1 MSEQRCPMCSR
12 PNSPDAD
19 ECWHCGARLTPLD
32 PGGPASGS
40 GSQPGSRRGGE
51 RQQVPPEQDWLD
63 RIRAESEAAG
73 EPEPELT
80 AEPEAGELPSWL
92 EEIKPKGT
100 TPEAGAEGGRV
111 SAFKAAGEPGGMEA
125 ADESGPPEWLR
136 RIRAREEE
144 RAQDTGESGQDWLS
158 GLRGSPGAEP
168 EPEDIP
174 YSPRP
179 GRDMAAPKP
188 AAPESPD
195 LPPERPRGRPAAA
208 SQEAMPSWL
217 RQAGGQDAP
226 PGQDRAAEQ
235 LPPSG
240 SPPTT
245 PPFGLP
251 HVQALIGEGGAGEAP
266 PGGKPE
272 GEVGLPDW
280 MDAASLE
287 GPAESLPAAAEGEDS
302 RLAPA
307 TLPSWLEAMRPVET
321 FRPVVQI
328 QTEDDQAVESAGP
341 LAGLRGV
348 LIAEPLVAMPRTAT
362 VGSMQ
367 LAVSERQYAQAELLH
382 RMVEEEGREVQ
393 ASRRARPQLHFI
405 RWAVAGVLLF
415 ATALPVLTGSPRFSL
430 PSLEPRELGSLFTL
444 IDTLPAERPALLVF
458 DYEPGYSG
466 ELDAV
471 GEALIEQIMVRGM
484 PIATMTTRP
493 TGSPLAMRV
502 IDRLAP
508 RHGYLPGEEV
518 VHLGYLSGG
527 PTAVQLFSLR
537 PREAILQGFGLPED
551 MQEAGIT
558 AWDTPVLRG
567 VAALSDFSL
576 VTVITA
582 GTETARIWA
591 EQAKN
596 SMGQTPLVMV
606 LSAGAEPMVRPYYE
620 AREPRVNGILTGLPA
635 ATAYERRMGQ
645 EGLAAQRWNAFGTA
659 MLASEF
665 ILAAGIA
672 YGLVQW
678 WMARQ
683 ER

>member
-12 PNSPDAD
+12 PNPPDAR
-19 ECWHCGARLTPLD
+19 ECRHCGARLSPLD
-32 PGGPASGS
+32 LAGPASGS
-40 GSQPGSRRGGE
+40 GSQ
-51 RQQVPPEQDWLD
+51 RQQTPPEQDWLD

-73 EPEPELT
+73 EPEPEAA
-80 AEPEAGELPSWL
+80 AELVAGELPSWL
-92 EEIKPKGT
+92 EEIKPEGSP
-100 TPEAGAEGGRV
+100 PEAGEGGGRV
-111 SAFKAAGEPGGMEA
+111 PAFKAGGKPGGTEA
-125 ADESGPPEWLR
+125 GDESGPPEWLR
-136 RIRAREEE
+136 RIRAREEV
-144 RAQDTGESGQDWLS
+144 RAQDSGEGGQDWLS
-158 GLRGSPGAEP
+158 GLRGSPEVPAAEP
-168 EPEDIP
+168 EPEEGS
-174 YSPRP
+174 YSARP

-195 LPPERPRGRPAAA
+195 RPPERPRERPAAA
-208 SQEAMPSWL
+208 SQEAIPSWL
-217 RQAGGQDAP
+217 RQAGGQD
-226 PGQDRAAEQ
+226 RSAEQ

-272 GEVGLPDW
+272 GEADLPDW

-287 GPAESLPAAAEGEDS
+287 GPAEALPAAAEGEDS

-348 LIAEPLVAMPRTAT
+348 LIAEPLVAMPRSAT

-382 RMVEEEGREVQ
+382 RMVEDEERELQ
-393 ASRRARPQLHFI
+393 PSRRVRPQLNFI

-415 ATALPVLTGSPRFSL
+415 ATALPVLSGSPRFSL

-444 IDTLPAERPALLVF
+444 IDTLPAEQPALLVF

-471 GEALIEQIMVRGM
+471 GEALIEQIMVRGI

-493 TGSPLAMRV
+493 TGSPLAVRV
-502 IDRLAP
+502 IGRLAP
-508 RHGYLPGEEV
+508 LHGYVTGEEV

-527 PTAVQLFSLR
+527 ATAVQLFSLR
-537 PREAILQGFGLPED
+537 PREAILQGFGLPDE
-551 MQEAGIT
+551 MQAAGIT
-558 AWDTPVLRG
+558 AWDTPVLRD

-596 SMGQTPLVMV
+596 YMGQTPLVMV

-635 ATAYERRMGQ
+635 ATAYERRMGR

>member
-1 MSEQRCPMCSR
+1 MSEQRCPMCSW
-12 PNSPDAD
+12 PNPPDAE
-19 ECWHCGARLTPLD
+19 ECRNCGARLTPLD
-32 PGGPASGS
+32 LGGPASGS
-40 GSQPGSRRGGE
+40 GSQPGSRLGGE
-51 RQQVPPEQDWLD
+51 RQQAPPEQDWLE

-73 EPEPELT
+73 EPEPEFT

-92 EEIKPKGT
+92 EEIKPEGS
-100 TPEAGAEGGRV
+100 PPDAGGEGGRV
-111 SAFKAAGEPGGMEA
+111 SAFKAAGEPPGMEA

-144 RAQDTGESGQDWLS
+144 RAQETGESGQDWHS
-158 GLRGSPGAEP
+158 QLRGSPGAEP
-168 EPEDIP
+168 ETEDVSYP
-174 YSPRP
+174 PRP
-179 GRDMAAPKP
+179 GRDMAEPEP
-188 AAPESPD
+188 TAPELPD
-195 LPPERPRGRPAAA
+195 LPPERPRERPAA
-208 SQEAMPSWL
+208 SGREAMPSWL
-217 RQAGGQDAP
+217 REAGGQDAP
-226 PGQDRAAEQ
+226 SEPDRAVEQ
-235 LPPSG
+235 LTPSE

-251 HVQALIGEGGAGEAP
+251 HVQALIGEEGAGEAL
-266 PGGKPE
+266 PGKTPE
-272 GEVGLPDW
+272 GEVDLPDW

-287 GPAESLPAAAEGEDS
+287 GPSEALPAAGEGEDA

-382 RMVEEEGREVQ
+382 RMVEDEAREVQ
-393 ASRRARPQLHFI
+393 ASRRARPQLNLI

-415 ATALPVLTGSPRFSL
+415 ATALPVLSGSPRFSL

-471 GEALIEQIMVRGM
+471 GEALIEQIMVRGI

-493 TGSPLAMRV
+493 TGSPLAKRV

-508 RHGYLPGEEV
+508 LHDYVPGEEV

-527 PTAVQLFSLR
+527 ATAVQLFSLR
-537 PREAILQGFGLPED
+537 PREAILQGFDLPED
-551 MQEAGIT
+551 MQAAGIT

-567 VAALSDFSL
+567 VAALSDFGL

-582 GTETARIWA
+582 GTETARVWA

-596 SMGQTPLVMV
+596 YMGQTPLVMV

-635 ATAYERRMGQ
+635 ATAYERRMGR

-672 YGLVQW
+672 YGLMQW

-683 ER
+683 EK

>member
-1 MSEQRCPMCSR
+1 
-12 PNSPDAD
+12 
-19 ECWHCGARLTPLD
+19 
-32 PGGPASGS
+32 
-40 GSQPGSRRGGE
+40 
-51 RQQVPPEQDWLD
+51 
-63 RIRAESEAAG
+63 
-73 EPEPELT
+73 
-80 AEPEAGELPSWL
+80 
-92 EEIKPKGT
+92 
-100 TPEAGAEGGRV
+100 
-111 SAFKAAGEPGGMEA
+111 MEA

-144 RAQDTGESGQDWLS
+144 RAQEAGESGQDWLS
-158 GLRGSPGAEP
+158 QLRGSPETPSAELEP
-168 EPEDIP
+168 EEDTYP
-174 YSPRP
+174 PGP
-179 GRDMAAPKP
+179 GRDLAAPEP
-188 AAPESPD
+188 AAPEVPD
-195 LPPERPRGRPAAA
+195 LPAERPRERPAAA
-208 SQEAMPSWL
+208 GREAMPSWL
-217 RQAGGQDAP
+217 SEAGGQDAP
-226 PGQDRAAEQ
+226 PAQDRAVEQ
-235 LPPSG
+235 LTPSE
-240 SPPTT
+240 SAPKT

-251 HVQALIGEGGAGEAP
+251 HVQALIGEEGAGEPPPAKT
-266 PGGKPE
+266 PGG
-272 GEVGLPDW
+272 EVDLPDW

-287 GPAESLPAAAEGEDS
+287 GAPETLPAAGEGEEA

-382 RMVEEEGREVQ
+382 RMVEDEEREVQ
-393 ASRRARPQLHFI
+393 ASRRARPQLNFI

-415 ATALPVLTGSPRFSL
+415 ATALPVLSGSPRFSL

-471 GEALIEQIMVRGM
+471 GEALIEQIMVRGI

-508 RHGYLPGEEV
+508 LHDYVPGDEV

-527 PTAVQLFSLR
+527 ATAVQLFSLR
-537 PREAILQGFGLPED
+537 PREAILEGFDLPED

-582 GTETARIWA
+582 GTETARVWA

-596 SMGQTPLVMV
+596 YMGQTPLVMV

-635 ATAYERRMGQ
+635 ATAYERRMGR
-645 EGLAAQRWNAFGTA
+645 EGLAAQRWNGFGTA

>member
-1 MSEQRCPMCSR
+1 MEAEGMSDQRCPMCSR
-12 PNSPDAD
+12 PNPPDAR
-19 ECWHCGARLTPLD
+19 ECRHCGARLSPLD
-32 PGGPASGS
+32 LGGPASGS
-40 GSQPGSRRGGE
+40 GSQ
-51 RQQVPPEQDWLD
+51 RQQTPPEQDWLA

-73 EPEPELT
+73 EPEPESA
-80 AEPEAGELPSWL
+80 AEPVAGELPSWL
-92 EEIKPKGT
+92 EEIKPEGSP
-100 TPEAGAEGGRV
+100 PEAGEEGGRV
-111 SAFKAAGEPGGMEA
+111 PAFKAGGEPGGMEP

-144 RAQDTGESGQDWLS
+144 RAQDTGEGGQDWLS

-168 EPEDIP
+168 ELEEGS

-179 GRDMAAPKP
+179 GRDLAAPKP
-188 AAPESPD
+188 PESPD
-195 LPPERPRGRPAAA
+195 RPPERHRERPAAA
-208 SQEAMPSWL
+208 GQEAIPSWL

-226 PGQDRAAEQ
+226 PGQDRSAEQ

-266 PGGKPE
+266 PGGKPA
-272 GEVGLPDW
+272 GEADLPDW

-287 GPAESLPAAAEGEDS
+287 GPAEALPAAAEGEDS

-348 LIAEPLVAMPRTAT
+348 LIAEPLVAMPRSAT

-382 RMVEEEGREVQ
+382 RMVEDEERELQ
-393 ASRRARPQLHFI
+393 ASRRVRPQLNFI

-415 ATALPVLTGSPRFSL
+415 ATALPVLSGSPRFSL

-471 GEALIEQIMVRGM
+471 GEALIEQIMVRGI

-502 IDRLAP
+502 LDRLAP
-508 RHGYLPGEEV
+508 LHGYVPGEEV

-527 PTAVQLFSLR
+527 ATAVQLFSLR
-537 PREAILQGFGLPED
+537 PREAILQGFGLPDE
-551 MQEAGIT
+551 MQEAGTT
-558 AWDTPVLRG
+558 AWDTPVLRD

-596 SMGQTPLVMV
+596 YMGQTPLVMV